1 MGESPAG
8 ETGLWEQ
15 LDHHS
20 MVRERRRVGYRGVA
34 GEAGTPICRFAPY
47 EDQDTLI
54 SFGEQ
59 DRAWARVRLKEE
71 G

>member
-1 MGESPAG
+1 
-8 ETGLWEQ
+8 
-15 LDHHS
+15 
-20 MVRERRRVGYRGVA
+20 MVRGEEESGDTGA
-34 GEAGTPICRFAPY
+34 WLGEAGTPICRLRLPY